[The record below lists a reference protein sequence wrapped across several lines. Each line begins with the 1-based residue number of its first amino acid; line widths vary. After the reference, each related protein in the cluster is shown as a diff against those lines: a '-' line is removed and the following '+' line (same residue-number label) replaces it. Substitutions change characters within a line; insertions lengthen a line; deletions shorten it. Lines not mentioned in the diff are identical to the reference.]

1 VHGLEK
7 EFGDRIDFVRINIL
21 DPASK
26 PMIEKFGF
34 SATPEFYLVDGDG
47 RVVGFWDEAVETDL
61 RQAFEDI
68 LKGN

>member
-1 VHGLEK
+1 VRGLEK
-7 EFGDRIDFVRINIL
+7 EFGDRIKFVRVNIL
-21 DPASK
+21 DPSNK

-47 RVVGFWDEAVETDL
+47 QVVGFWDVAVETDL

-68 LKGN
+68 LKEN

>member
-1 VHGLEK
+1 MHGLEK

-47 RVVGFWDEAVETDL
+47 RVVGFWDEAVVTDL

>member
-1 VHGLEK
+1 MHGLEK